1 MSFMLVDF
9 MVLRNEMKGTTRI
22 NVSSLNEKLHS
33 SEREER
39 DSEKGE
45 HEINTQ
51 MLLRGLMLVSPACS
65 LERDK
70 LSKIGNRY

>member
-22 NVSSLNEKLHS
+22 NVASLNEKLHS
-33 SEREER
+33 SEGER